1 MFEDQET
8 ATDLMQQPVS
18 NINQTWAE
26 FIRERYKQ
34 KYIDVAVL
42 AGLRNCKSMKERE
55 VYASM
60 LPAMEKVHGEIF
72 EQCLEEGKAYELLD
86 RAFNEGKEVE

>member
-8 ATDLMQQPVS
+8 AIDLMQQPAS
-18 NINQTWAE
+18 NINQTWTE

-42 AGLRNCKSMKERE
+42 AGLRDCKSAEERE
-55 VYASM
+55 FYAGA
-60 LPAMEKVHGEIF
+60 LPALEKMHGEIF
-72 EQCLEEGKAYELLD
+72 EQCLKSGKAYELLD
-86 RAFNEGKEVE
+86 RAFNENVTP